1 MTSEHADSDI
11 DDSRLLQHVGE
22 STWGPADVESQC
34 IVWELRPWQ
43 RAWKKA
49 GLEQS
54 LPVLEE
60 FAAAVDRTGLTRR
73 LVRGFGRDPERLLIA
88 AMAWGFGTTGYGGFR
103 TATMLGHRE
112 AIEAI
117 VATAHSASAEEA
129 YRCLWDRNHAA
140 VPYLGTAFG
149 TKLLYFAGDRGARR
163 PRLLIYDANVRLG
176 LRATG
181 QDFPPPSSLTT
192 RRYIAY
198 LELVERVAKQAE
210 VSPDVVEYTLFRI
223 GKQERSPRRAS
234 GFKRD
239 AR

>member
-1 MTSEHADSDI
+1 M
-11 DDSRLLQHVGE
+11 DDSRLLQRLGE
-22 STWGPADVESQC
+22 STWGPVDVEGQRV
-34 IVWELRPWQ
+34 VWNVRPWR
-43 RAWKKA
+43 RAWEKA

-60 FAAAVDRTGLTRR
+60 FAAAVAQKGLTRR
-73 LVRGFGRDPERLLIA
+73 LVRGFGKDPERLLIA
-88 AMAWGFGTTGYGGFR
+88 AMAWGFGMTGYGGFR
-103 TATMLGHRE
+103 TAAMLDHLD
-112 AIEAI
+112 AIQAI
-117 VATAHSASAEEA
+117 VATARSGSAADA
-129 YRCLWDRNHAA
+129 FQRLWDRNHAA

-149 TKLLYFAGDRGARR
+149 TKLLYFAGDRGTRR

-198 LELVERVAKQAE
+198 LELVERVARKAE
-210 VSPDVVEYTLFRI
+210 VSPDVVEYTLFCTGRE
-223 GKQERSPRRAS
+223 ERRLRRAS
-234 GFKRD
+234 RFRRD